1 MRANFTTG
9 RLMKHPTTH
18 ALLPI
23 VLCTLMISG
32 CNRPDVL
39 VGVDEPTKGSAS
51 PATPTQPS
59 FALTDATIKIDGVV
73 TGGPINLL
81 DETFTYLFVF
91 LADEGLFMISAEPFA
106 PSQEAGLFVGPLL
119 TIDHAGV
126 EIEFESKT
134 DILDEPLAKSAWV
147 EFTPD
152 FPMFAPGTRPAD
164 IVIGLADSRN
174 QIPGFDRPR

>member
-1 MRANFTTG
+1 MNRLTT
-9 RLMKHPTTH
+9 RP
-18 ALLPI
+18 LLPI
-23 VLCTLMISG
+23 ALSILMISG

-39 VGVDEPTKGSAS
+39 VGIDEPTKGSAA
-51 PATPTQPS
+51 PATPAQPS
-59 FALTDATIKIDGVV
+59 FLLTDATMKIDGVV
-73 TGGPINLL
+73 KGGPINLI
-81 DETFTYLFVF
+81 DETFTYLFVY
-91 LADEGLFMISAEPFA
+91 LAEDGLFMISAEPFGPA
-106 PSQEAGLFVGPLL
+106 QEAGLFVGPRLAV
-119 TIDHAGV
+119 DHAGV
-126 EIEFESKT
+126 EIEFESKS

>member
-1 MRANFTTG
+1 
-9 RLMKHPTTH
+9 MKHLTTH

-23 VLCTLMISG
+23 AMCIWMTSG

-39 VGVDEPTKGSAS
+39 VGIDEPAKGSAAA
-51 PATPTQPS
+51 PTTPTQPA
-59 FALTDATIKIDGVV
+59 FVLTDATLKIDDVV
-73 TGGPINLL
+73 TGGPVNLL
-81 DETFTYLFVF
+81 DQTFTYLFVF
-91 LADEGLFMISAEPFA
+91 VADYGLFIISTEPFG

-126 EIEFESKT
+126 KIEFESKA
-134 DILDEPLAKSAWV
+134 DILDEPQAKSAWV